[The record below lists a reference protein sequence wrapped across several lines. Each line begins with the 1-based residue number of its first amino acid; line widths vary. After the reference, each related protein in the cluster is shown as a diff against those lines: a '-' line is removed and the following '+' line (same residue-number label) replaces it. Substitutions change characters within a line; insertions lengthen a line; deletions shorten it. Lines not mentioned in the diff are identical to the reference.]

1 VIKPKPKPSQAPSR
15 AMAIV
20 LTTALMLGAW
30 VGLKE
35 LAVPAFASSGDVIRE
50 LDPLVFER
58 YAAPPPPEEASAPS
72 EAEDEPTPA
81 PEEPAEVASFDEE
94 VGAAMEQLE
103 RVFTA
108 EEAPPPTAGRP
119 EAATEP
125 GTPGI
130 AEDVSDERF
139 EALFGPGEGPD
150 VRGAAARRSGRSGAG
165 GEGVGLGITERP
177 TGDAGGTEE
186 DRGEASDP
194 SDVTPD
200 LGALTGTRRAAT
212 AESEVEI
219 GEFEPESFD
228 GTAADRLATW
238 MRGHA
243 SPLPVGVRAHVN
255 FQPSFLT
262 SAVDIT
268 AEGREWELY
277 LMFNQSLREL
287 HIVLVEGNR
296 SIYMI
301 DRGFQEESRSLREGT
316 VRRNN
321 GEIVAVTSR
330 TVSASSERAQDF
342 YNVFLSWWNSVKD
355 DVGNS

>member
-15 AMAIV
+15 AMATV

-58 YAAPPPPEEASAPS
+58 YAAPPAPEQTSAPS
-72 EAEDEPTPA
+72 EAEEAPA
-81 PEEPAEVASFDEE
+81 AEAEEPAEVTSFDEE
-94 VGAAMEQLE
+94 VGAAVEQLG
-103 RVFTA
+103 RMFTT
-108 EEAPPPTAGRP
+108 EEAPPPTSDRSTVAN
-119 EAATEP
+119 EP

-130 AEDVSDERF
+130 AEDVSEERF

-150 VRGAAARRSGRSGAG
+150 VGGAAARRSGRPGAG
-165 GEGVGLGITERP
+165 REGVGLGITERP
-177 TGDAGGTEE
+177 AGEGGGPDE
-186 DRGEASDP
+186 DRGAAGDP
-194 SDVTPD
+194 SDVAPD
-200 LGALTGTRRAAT
+200 LGALTETRRTAT

-238 MRGHA
+238 MRGHE

-316 VRRNN
+316 VRRSD
-321 GEIVAVTSR
+321 GEIVAVSSR
-330 TVSASSERAQDF
+330 TASASSERAQDF

-355 DVGNS
+355 DVGSS